1 MAEVSITGTTRTE
14 FGKGASRRAR
24 VSGLVPAVIYG
35 HGEKP
40 VHITLPAREL
50 GVALKESNVLLNIDI
65 DGKIELTLPKSIVRH
80 PLKQILEHIDLVLVR
95 RGEKVTVAVPVH
107 TEGKHDPDGILEHQH
122 NSIEIEAEATSIPK
136 FLVLDIEGMTAGTSR
151 YASDVV
157 LPAGT
162 TLVSP
167 ANTIIVH
174 LSERSTAVEEVAVV
188 APAADDAAAA
198 APAADAEKKDA

>member
-1 MAEVSITGTTRTE
+1 MAEVSIKGVTRTE

-24 VSGLVPAVIYG
+24 VAGLVPAVIYG

-40 VHITLPAREL
+40 LHITLPAREL

-65 DGKIELTLPKSIVRH
+65 DGKTELTLPKSVVRH

-95 RGEKVTVAVPVH
+95 RGEKVVVAVPVH
-107 TEGKHDPDGILEHQH
+107 LEGKHDPDGILETQH
-122 NSIEIEAEATSIPK
+122 NTIEIEA
-136 FLVLDIEGMTAGTSR
+136 VLDIEGMAAGTSKH
-151 YASDVV
+151 ASDVV

-162 TLVSP
+162 SLVSP

-174 LSERSTAVEEVAVV
+174 LSERSTVVEEVAVA
-188 APAADDAAAA
+188 APAADAAA
-198 APAADAEKKDA
+198 APAADAEKKD

>member
-1 MAEVSITGTTRTE
+1 MAEVSIKGTTRTE

-24 VSGLVPAVIYG
+24 VAGLVPAVIYG

-65 DGKIELTLPKSIVRH
+65 DGKAELTLPKSIVRH

-107 TEGKHDPDGILEHQH
+107 TEGKHDPDGILEHVH
-122 NSIEIEAEATSIPK
+122 HTLEVEAEATSIPK
-136 FLVLDIEGMTAGTSR
+136 FFTLDIEGMTAGTFK
-151 YASDVV
+151 YASDIA

-162 TLVSP
+162 TLVSDP
-167 ANTIIVH
+167 KMIIVH
-174 LSERSTAVEEVAVV
+174 LSERSTAVIEEAPVV
-188 APAADDAAAA
+188 AAVTDAA

>member
-1 MAEVSITGTTRTE
+1 MAELSIKGTTRTE

-24 VSGLVPAVIYG
+24 VAGLVPAVIYG

-40 VHITLPAREL
+40 LHITLPAKEL

-65 DGKIELTLPKSIVRH
+65 DGKVELTLPKSIVRH

-107 TEGKHDPDGILEHQH
+107 TEGKHDPDGILEHVH
-122 NSIEIEAEATSIPK
+122 HTLEVEAEATSIPK
-136 FLVLDIEGMTAGTSR
+136 FFTLDIEGMTAGTFR
-151 YASDVV
+151 YASDIT

-162 TLVSP
+162 TLVSDP
-167 ANTIIVH
+167 KMIIVH
-174 LSERSTAVEEVAVV
+174 LSERSTAVIEEAPVV
-188 APAADDAAAA
+188 AAVTDAA

>member
-1 MAEVSITGTTRTE
+1 
-14 FGKGASRRAR
+14 
-24 VSGLVPAVIYG
+24 LC
-35 HGEKP
+35 
-40 VHITLPAREL
+40 
-50 GVALKESNVLLNIDI
+50 
-65 DGKIELTLPKSIVRH
+65 
-80 PLKQILEHIDLVLVR
+80 
-95 RGEKVTVAVPVH
+95 GEKVTVAVPVH

-136 FLVLDIEGMTAGTSR
+136 FLVLDIEGMTSGTSK

-157 LPAGT
+157 LPEGT

-174 LSERSTAVEEVAVV
+174 LSERSTIVEEVAVV

-198 APAADAEKKDA
+198 PAADAEKKDA